1 MIFLFTFNYYFK
13 MTKQEINH
21 NEIYENIDEIDMDTL
36 KKAYIDLCEINM
48 NTNNTYLKLKKEHK
62 QLQKKI
68 ELLLDLY
75 VMDKSVLQF
84 NGIKL
89 NENEETET
97 IDQVCKRLKINTK
110 IITKSKKTI
119 PKKVS
124 KTLKEKMNVVEKEP
138 DMKKQLFM
146 FTKNN
151 NGLIQAHLSYKNNIE
166 TYKELQHIPNDFIL
180 FTTTASIELNDKII
194 NELYKLDVIN
204 SNSILI
210 FNENIEDG
218 FKKKY
223 IELFNEYNADN
234 EFELIE
240 NKL

>member
-1 MIFLFTFNYYFK
+1 MS
-13 MTKQEINH
+13 KQEINH
-21 NEIYENIDEIDMDTL
+21 NEIYENIDEIDTDTL
-36 KKAYIDLCEINM
+36 KKAYIDLCDINI

-84 NGIKL
+84 NNVELG
-89 NENEETET
+89 ENEESET
-97 IDQVCKRLKINTK
+97 INQICKRLKINTK
-110 IITKSKKTI
+110 IVTKSKKTI
-119 PKKVS
+119 PKKIS
-124 KTLKEKMNVVEKEP
+124 ITLKEKMNIIEKEP
-138 DMKKQLFM
+138 DLKKQLFM

-194 NELYKLDVIN
+194 DELYKLNIIN
-204 SNSILI
+204 SNNILI
-210 FNENIEDG
+210 FNENIENG

-223 IELFNEYNADN
+223 IELFNEYNIDN

-240 NKL
+240 DKL